1 MSAAR
6 KTQVLIP
13 FCGPVVSGMILGST
27 RLAMLYGRSPTM
39 FVILTQIEQGLL
51 VLLREIRFSRA
62 ESKLWKTNYNTYEGT
77 TLTSRPTEAAKTA
90 ARTKL
95 GYADDEEPLTETDL
109 WAIRRQIDTDIFYE
123 PRPVTQNSDG
133 DGLGP

>member
-6 KTQVLIP
+6 KTQVLIH
-13 FCGPVVSGMILGST
+13 FCAPVVFGMILGST
-27 RLAMLYGRSPTM
+27 RLAMLYGRSPTK
-39 FVILTQIEQGLL
+39 FVILTQIEQGLF
-51 VLLREIRFSRA
+51 VLLRETRFSRA

-77 TLTSRPTEAAKTA
+77 TSTSRPTEAAKTA
-90 ARTKL
+90 AHTKP

-123 PRPVTQNSDG
+123 PRPVTQDRDG
-133 DGLGP
+133 DELGP